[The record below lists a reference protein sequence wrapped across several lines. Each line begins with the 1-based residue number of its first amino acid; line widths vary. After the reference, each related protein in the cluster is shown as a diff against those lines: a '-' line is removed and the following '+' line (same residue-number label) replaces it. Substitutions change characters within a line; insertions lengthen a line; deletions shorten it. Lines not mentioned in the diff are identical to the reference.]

1 MERPGDNRTVR
12 FPEGTFARIE
22 GLLAVRESGNDLIR
36 EAVERE
42 IVRRERRARRL
53 KEAATPTLAPSEPAP
68 IETPMSSRW

>member
-53 KEAATPTLAPSEPAP
+53 KEAATPALAQQPVDPVG
-68 IETPMSSRW
+68 TPMSSRW